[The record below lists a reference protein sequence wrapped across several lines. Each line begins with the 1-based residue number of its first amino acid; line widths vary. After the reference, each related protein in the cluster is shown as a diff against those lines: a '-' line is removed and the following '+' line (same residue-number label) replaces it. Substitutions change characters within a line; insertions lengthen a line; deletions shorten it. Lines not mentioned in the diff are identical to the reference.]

1 MAKKHKRGNH
11 VTQSVEYCQSLIGKT
26 VAVRDDKYVLC
37 GEVSGVQVYI
47 SRNGLQGVKIHLE
60 GEHGYYHLDDLIFV
74 YP

>member
-1 MAKKHKRGNH
+1 MAKKYKRGNR
-11 VTQSVEYCQSLIGKT
+11 VTKSLDYCQSLIGKI
-26 VAVRDDKYVLC
+26 VAVRDDDCVVC

-60 GEHGYYHLDDLIFV
+60 CVNGYFHLDDLIFV